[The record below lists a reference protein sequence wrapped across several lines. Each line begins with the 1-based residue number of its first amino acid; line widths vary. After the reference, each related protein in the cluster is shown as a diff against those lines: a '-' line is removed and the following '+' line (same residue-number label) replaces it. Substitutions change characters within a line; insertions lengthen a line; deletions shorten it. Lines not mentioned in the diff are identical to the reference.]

1 MKVIYLIAVSIWIIL
16 MIVQFIC
23 THIERKHKYAKYAWV
38 YMVAELYTTV
48 LFFGSV
54 ILVLICYVKN

>member
-1 MKVIYLIAVSIWIIL
+1 MKVMYLIAVSIWIIL

-38 YMVAELYTTV
+38 YVVAEWYTTI
-48 LFFGSV
+48 LFFGNI
-54 ILVLICYVKN
+54 ILVLIYYAKN